1 MGKFDKKVNKYEP
14 DAPTSQK
21 KQKKKSNAG
30 LHKLESTKG
39 AEKARNLSILNLMSK
54 EKAYAAGDKVKAAM
68 NTDGMVRKH
77 KGKVEKFNRMAKQ

>member
-1 MGKFDKKVNKYEP
+1 
-14 DAPTSQK
+14 
-21 KQKKKSNAG
+21 
-30 LHKLESTKG
+30 
-39 AEKARNLSILNLMSK
+39 MSK